1 MRLLSRDGVER
12 GGTPRRGSR
21 VSRRG
26 WVGTRWA
33 GLCLVA
39 VILTAIQATPAGAK
53 TSGDAKIS
61 PSLFALAQAKPKDDL
76 RVIVRAAVK
85 PNSGHHAERAA
96 AAVVRAHGK
105 VGRGLSIIG
114 GASAK
119 LTGAQV
125 LALANDP
132 DVAYVSLDEVL
143 TATFDPLDGAALASS
158 PGILEVGAPTVWRQ
172 LGVTGKGVGVAILD
186 SGIAPHPDLAGRIVA
201 AVDFTSGGTGATLVQ
216 PADPGGH
223 GTHVAG
229 LVAGDGTAS
238 GGAYAGVAPGANL
251 IDVRV
256 IAASGSTN
264 ISTLIAG
271 MQWVL
276 AHRADYNIR
285 VVNLSAGGPATTT
298 YRDDP
303 LATAAE
309 VLVFAGITVV
319 VSAGNEGPKTRTITS
334 PGTDP
339 YVITVGGVDDS
350 GTAATDDDALA
361 SWSSRGSTPIDG
373 LAKPDVVAPGRKIVS
388 LRSPGSTLDQ
398 ELPDRLVAGLDPLAP
413 AYFRLSGTSMA
424 APVVTGVV
432 ALMLERS
439 PALTPAQV
447 KGRLRGTA
455 TALAYGSPE
464 TTGSGMVN
472 ALAAVASAD
481 QTVDATADPVSA
493 GFASE
498 TYPLLFGQPLTW
510 RDLTFNG
517 GVDSS
522 GSPWSAVSWSN
533 VVWDVV
539 TWHNLDWES
548 FNWSAINWQDISW
561 EDISWEGI
569 TWEDISWETVPVR
582 GKGKKGQGGWRVL
595 D

>member
-1 MRLLSRDGVER
+1 MSLLSPDGVER
-12 GGTPRRGSR
+12 GREAASGDC

-33 GLCLVA
+33 GICLVA
-39 VILTAIQATPAGAK
+39 VIVTATLATPAGAK
-53 TSGDAKIS
+53 TQSDAKIGL
-61 PSLFALAQAKPKDDL
+61 SLLALARSHPHDDVP
-76 RVIVRAAVK
+76 VIVRAAAK
-85 PNSGHHAERAA
+85 INNGHRAEHAA
-96 AAVVRAHGK
+96 AAVQRAHGK
-105 VGRGLSIIG
+105 VGRALSIVG

-119 LTGAQV
+119 LTGDQV

-132 DVAYVSLDEVL
+132 DVAYVSLDDVV
-143 TATFDPLDGAALASS
+143 TATFDPLDGAGLASS
-158 PGILEVGAPTVWRQ
+158 PGIVEVGAPQVWGQ

-201 AVDFTSGGTGATLVQ
+201 AVDFTSGGAPLLVA

-256 IAASGSTN
+256 IGASGATN

-276 AHRADYNIR
+276 GHRADYNIR

-319 VSAGNEGPKTRTITS
+319 VSAGNEGPKERTITS

-339 YVITVGGVDDS
+339 YVITVGGIDDS
-350 GTAATDDDALA
+350 GTPTIDDDALA
-361 SWSSRGSTPIDG
+361 SWSSRGVTPIDG
-373 LAKPDVVAPGRKIVS
+373 IAKPDLVAPGRKVVS

-432 ALMLERS
+432 ALMLERTPS
-439 PALTPAQV
+439 LTPAQV
-447 KGRLRGTA
+447 KDRLMESA
-455 TALAYGSPE
+455 TALSYGSLA

-472 ALAAVASAD
+472 APAAVAASD
-481 QTVDATADPVSA
+481 QTAAAVAVPVSA

-498 TYPLLFGQPLTW
+498 MYQIVYGQPLAW
-510 RDLTFNG
+510 RDLLFNG
-517 GVDSS
+517 GVDSN
-522 GSPWSAVSWSN
+522 GTPWALVNWSN
-533 VVWDVV
+533 VVWDGA
-539 TWHNLDWES
+539 TWQNIDWGS
-548 FNWSAINWQDISW
+548 FNWSAVSWQDISW

-569 TWEDISWETVPVR
+569 SWEDISWEVLPLKD
-582 GKGKKGQGGWRVL
+582 KGRKGQRGGKVL